1 MKKEYQVAV
10 GNYIYIAVKI
20 GDRIKL
26 KNKIKKTVIQDK
38 SKTDLS

>member
-1 MKKEYQVAV
+1 MDKEYKIAV

-26 KNKIKKTVIQDK
+26 KKIT
-38 SKTDLS
+38 